1 MSHFITC
8 PSLLETFNDPLHSV
22 AERSPDGKV
31 LRSSHVIR
39 TFESGVG
46 IMGYGFVK
54 KLVETLTH
62 RCLCL
67 PVRLQML
74 LQINL
79 SQMQ

>member
-46 IMGYGFVK
+46 IMGYGYVK

-67 PVRLQML
+67 PVDFKCFCKSTLA
-74 LQINL
+74 
-79 SQMQ
+79 